1 MYLAKYKAYVL
12 AASMQYDELPGADES
27 DNPDMGDLLIEN
39 HVRSG
44 PYPVG
49 TGQRQTLIV

>member
-44 PYPVG
+44 PYPMG